1 MILKKSR
8 RILAFTL
15 LLAMLLSILPPM
27 AFAADTVTIENG
39 QYVIAANVG
48 GTYYAMPNT
57 FASKIDGVVITVTD
71 GEVAPADAEGYIVEL
86 TSVEGG
92 YSIGDGNGNYLK
104 YNSSTNLGKDTTAYA
119 WTISEGTNGTW
130 RIASQTSGRGLVFR
144 GKTTNKF
151 GGYATSNCS
160 TSPAEYFD
168 IEILPIAGGS
178 SGGEDPSCEHTNTDI
193 NTVPATCT
201 EDGYSN
207 VFCKDCGEILS
218 TVEIPSPGHSYLGGV
233 CVNCGELKPSIEKA
247 TDIAVGDIVYL
258 VCESKNME
266 LASFSN
272 TSTIYGVGASY
283 ENTVSGAYPLE
294 VVAGTTEGTVAFLH
308 EGSYLYWKSGNSL
321 STSTQLSDNSSWN
334 VSFEE
339 GNAVIKNAAD
349 ATRIIGWNSSSPRF
363 ACYTSVQTS
372 VQLYKQVI
380 STGGEPTEP
389 TEPTESTDCPHDNKD
404 LGEKQD
410 PTCLEDGYQ
419 KWTCADCGETGEEP
433 IDALGHNHVAGEP
446 VAPTCTEEGYTL
458 YTCTACTDS
467 YKDDIKAAT
476 GHAWSDATCTT
487 PSTCLNCGAQR
498 GGYMQ
503 ISSLDELEDGS
514 SVVLVAKIDDNTYA
528 ALNTELNSKNRIDGV
543 QVTFEDG
550 LLSGNSLPVWD
561 YMYTENGVILSSDDR
576 SLNYAADD
584 GTSFTLDGKSSA
596 TWSVRS
602 GSNGGFIFDSTNVER
617 GIYYQKSGSC
627 FGFYST
633 KNVDSASYVSE
644 LLIFKYVEGA
654 TLPHED
660 VIKDNR
666 CDVCGCYIKDYA
678 LNGRT
683 LSVKGNIAIN
693 FYISLSEKVR
703 NDPEGNIHVVFTQEG
718 KEGSKTVSI
727 KDCMEKRNAGKD
739 MGYSFPY
746 EVAAKEMTDV
756 ITAQLF
762 YRGECVETY
771 TYSVKEY
778 VDNTFEKGTA
788 SAELEQLLKSML
800 HYGAASQ
807 LQFNYNTDRL
817 ANADLPETI
826 DYSAVTIEG
835 YPVTYPQGTKLAYLS
850 GISLLLESETTL
862 RFFFTAEVSM
872 DQFSASYLGKS
883 LEVKERGGRYYVD
896 VVDIAAQDL
905 DETVTI
911 KISDGTN
918 RDVEVFF
925 CPLSYCQSV
934 KENASGI
941 HSEILQDCV
950 TALFLYNRAADAYFA
965 SVA

>member
-27 AFAADTVTIENG
+27 AFAAEGPIADG

-57 FASKIDGVVITVTD
+57 FASKIDGAVITVTD
-71 GEVAPADAEGYIVEL
+71 GKVAPADAEGYIVEL
-86 TSVEGG
+86 ASFDGG
-92 YSIGDGNGNYLK
+92 YSIGDGNGNYLGHGGAK
-104 YNSSTNLGKDTTAYA
+104 STNLTSSSTARI
-119 WTISEGTNGTW
+119 WTISTGTNGSY
-130 RIASQTSGRGLVFR
+130 RIDSQYSGRALVFR
-144 GKTTNKF
+144 AKTYNQF
-151 GGYATSNCS
+151 GGYATSNVKEGS
-160 TSPAEYFD
+160 AEYFD
-168 IEILPIAGGS
+168 IEILPIADGS
-178 SGGEDPSCEHTNTDI
+178 SGGEEPSCEHTNTDV

-207 VFCKDCGEILS
+207 VFCTDCGEILS

-233 CVNCGELKPSIEKA
+233 CVHCGELKSSIEKT

-266 LASFSN
+266 LKEIST
-272 TSTIYGVGASY
+272 TSTIYGIGASY

-294 VVAGTTEGTVAFLH
+294 VVAGATEGTVAFLH
-308 EGSYLYWKSGNSL
+308 EGSYLCWKSGNSL
-321 STSTQLSDNSSWN
+321 STDTQLSSNSSWN

-349 ATRIIGWNSSSPRF
+349 ATRRIGWNSSSPRF
-363 ACYTSVQTS
+363 ACYTSSQTS
-372 VQLYKQVI
+372 VQLYKKLSDTSSEPECQHENKVVV
-380 STGGEPTEP
+380 SKQEPTC
-389 TEPTESTDCPHDNKD
+389 T
-404 LGEKQD
+404 
-410 PTCLEDGYQ
+410 EDGYES
-419 KWTCADCGETGEEP
+419 WSCPTCEKTGKDP

-476 GHAWSDATCTT
+476 GHSWTDATCTE
-487 PSTCLNCGAQR
+487 PSKCLVCGST
-498 GGYMQ
+498 GGCSQ
-503 ISSLDELEDGS
+503 ISSIEDLKANDQIVIVAYTDGVYKALGTTINSKDKIEPTVVTVVDGS
-514 SVVLVAKIDDNTYA
+514 ITSS
-528 ALNTELNSKNRIDGV
+528 EM
-543 QVTFEDG
+543 
-550 LLSGNSLPVWD
+550 PVW
-561 YMYTENGVILSSDDR
+561 TLKE
-576 SLNYAADD
+576 AD
-584 GTSFTLDGKSSA
+584 
-596 TWSVRS
+596 
-602 GSNGGFIFDSTNVER
+602 GGFALFAND
-617 GIYYQKSGSC
+617 GYLAC
-627 FGFYST
+627 
-633 KNVDSASYVSE
+633 VDSANFFISDSAHAWKFATDESGFTITSVNVPRRGILYRGKTYNIFGAYATSNADDTE
-644 LLIFKYVEGA
+644 YYNHLLIFKKTGSDK
-654 TLPHED
+654 LPHED
-660 VIKDNR
+660 VDGNNHCDN
-666 CDVCGCYIKDYA
+666 CDFAPMQDAVLY
-678 LNGRT
+678 GRT

-693 FYISLSEKVR
+693 FYMCLSEAVIK
-703 NDPEGNIHVVFTQEG
+703 DGNAYMEFTQEG
-718 KEGSKTVSI
+718 REDREPVKVHI
-727 KDCMEKRNAGKD
+727 KDCMVKRNAGHTH
-739 MGYSFPY
+739 YSFPY
-746 EVAAKEMTDV
+746 EVAAKEMTDQ
-756 ITAQLF
+756 ITAKFF
-762 YRGECVETY
+762 YGGECVGTY

-872 DQFSASYLGKS
+872 DQFSASYLGRS

-918 RDVEVFF
+918 QDVEVFF
-925 CPLSYCQSV
+925 CPLAYCQSV